1 MAQANAPYMAHI
13 FGVPYMAHVN
23 VPYMVHVIIVPYMAN
38 VLCAIYGT
46 KAYVP

>member
-1 MAQANAPYMAHI
+1 MAHI

-38 VLCAIYGT
+38 V
-46 KAYVP
+46 